1 MSDTTSFLGGAA
13 LAGLAALVVLKG
25 GISLGSP
32 SATMP
37 PTFSM
42 PQVPGFNVNSPATS
56 PMPLTP
62 LPNPGGASLNSEHS
76 GYEEAK
82 RQLKLEQLQAQME
95 QQQQKINAQQ
105 AMIDTLTAQ
114 SKFSQPQQLAPNPP
128 ISPQGVPQIVHP
140 YGMESSNSVMSGLPW
155 ALGGVLLTFGG
166 GIALVG
172 MFTLFARQQQRSNRT
187 VEYFQE
193 DYPAYFPPQRRR
205 VQVLPPRRVIK
216 RVNLEEEE

>member
-42 PQVPGFNVNSPATS
+42 PQVPGFSTNAPTAGT
-56 PMPLTP
+56 MP
-62 LPNPGGASLNSEHS
+62 LPNPGGGAIGSSER

-82 RQLKLEQLQAQME
+82 QHIKQEQLQAQLE
-95 QQQQKINAQQ
+95 QLQQKINSQQ

-114 SKFSQPQQLAPNPP
+114 SKFSQQQLAPNPP
-128 ISPQGVPQIVHP
+128 LSPQGVPQIVHP
-140 YGMESSNSVMSGLPW
+140 YGSGIESSSNSVMSGLPW

-172 MFTLFARQQQRSNRT
+172 MFTLFARQQRPNRT

-193 DYPAYFPPQRRR
+193 DYPSYLPPQRRR
-205 VQVLPPRRVIK
+205 VQVLPPRRVVK
-216 RVNLEEEE
+216 RVNLEDEE

>member
-1 MSDTTSFLGGAA
+1 MSDTKSFLGGAA

-42 PQVPGFNVNSPATS
+42 PQVPGFTGSAPVT
-56 PMPLTP
+56 MPLTP
-62 LPNPGGASLNSEHS
+62 FPNPGSTSLTADKNE
-76 GYEEAK
+76 YEAAK
-82 RQLKLEQLQAQME
+82 HQIKLEQLQAQLE
-95 QQQQKINAQQ
+95 QQQQKINGQQ
-105 AMIDTLTAQ
+105 AMIEALTAQ
-114 SKFSQPQQLAPNPP
+114 AKVSQQLAPLPT
-128 ISPQGVPQIVHP
+128 PQVPQIVHP
-140 YGMESSNSVMSGLPW
+140 YGSGVESSSNSVMSGLPW

-172 MFTLFARQQQRSNRT
+172 MFTLFSRQQRPNRT

-193 DYPAYFPPQRRR
+193 DYPSYFPPQRRR

>member
-25 GISLGSP
+25 GISLGTP

-42 PQVPGFNVNSPATS
+42 PQVPGFTGSAPVT
-56 PMPLTP
+56 MPLTP
-62 LPNPGGASLNSEHS
+62 LPNPMGAVPSSDHN
-76 GYEEAK
+76 GYEAAK
-82 RQLKLEQLQAQME
+82 YEIKFEQMRSQLE

-105 AMIDTLTAQ
+105 AMLDSLAAQ
-114 SKFSQPQQLAPNPP
+114 SKINQLAPV
-128 ISPQGVPQIVHP
+128 PQVPQIVHP
-140 YGMESSNSVMSGLPW
+140 YGNSLDASSNSVMSGLPW

-172 MFTLFARQQQRSNRT
+172 MFTLFSRQQRPNRT

-193 DYPAYFPPQRRR
+193 DYPSYFPPQRRR
-205 VQVLPPRRVIK
+205 AQVLPPRRVIK
-216 RVNLEEEE
+216 RVNLEDEE